1 MGVCVMGVGISGIA
15 PTSSGVSYREMIK
28 SAAEAAY
35 MDAGI
40 EPEDLDGAVSV
51 EEDFVS
57 GYSIA
62 DEYVPDQIGC
72 VRKPIYTVC
81 GDFLQ
86 GLASAA
92 MQIQTGRF
100 RRVVV
105 ESYSKA
111 SNVLEKDEMLTFAFD
126 PIFDRLGISPHY
138 LAGIEMQ
145 RFLDMS
151 LHTMGD
157 VARVVSR
164 NRARAVGNPMAPY
177 GARISTSDVLS
188 GRPVATPVTEPMVAR
203 HADGAVC
210 IVLGS
215 DDVIETANKPVRISG
230 TGWASG
236 NSIIQR
242 REHGL
247 SVGTV
252 LAARMAYAEA
262 GIDVPTEQL
271 DVYYVNDLY
280 AHRQLMHMDALGLTD
295 DQLPVINPNG
305 GLLGMGDLIEASSGV
320 QLYDAIKQLRGE
332 AGAHQVAG
340 AERALVHGWRG
351 LPTDTAAVT
360 ILSAMRSQS

>member
-15 PTSSGVSYREMIK
+15 PTSTGVSYREMIK

-35 MDAGI
+35 QDAGI
-40 EPEDLDGAVSV
+40 EAEDLDGAVSI
-51 EEDFVS
+51 EEDFIS

-62 DEYVPDQIGC
+62 DEYVPDQLAV
-72 VRKPIYTVC
+72 VRKPVYTIC

-86 GLASAA
+86 GLASAV

-100 RRVVV
+100 KRVVV

-111 SNVLEKDEMLTFAFD
+111 SNVLEKDELLSFAYD
-126 PIFDRLGISPHY
+126 PVFERLGVSPHY
-138 LAGIEMQ
+138 LAGVEMQ

-151 LHTMGD
+151 MHTMGD
-157 VARVVSR
+157 VAEVVSR
-164 NRARAVGNPMAPY
+164 NRARAIANPLAPY
-177 GARISTSDVLS
+177 GARISPADVLAS
-188 GRPVATPVTEPMVAR
+188 RPVATPVTEPMIAR
-203 HADGAVC
+203 HSDVAVC
-210 IVLGS
+210 FVLGT
-215 DDVIETANKPVRISG
+215 DETVETCKNKPIWISG

-236 NSIIQR
+236 NSIVAR
-242 REHGL
+242 RNHGV
-247 SVGTV
+247 SVGSV
-252 LAARMAYAEA
+252 LAGRMAYAEA
-262 GIDVPTEQL
+262 GIELPHEEL

-305 GLLGMGDLIEASSGV
+305 GILGMGDTFESNSGV
-320 QLYDAIKQLRGE
+320 ALYDAILQLRGH

-340 AERALVHGWRG
+340 ARRALVHGWRG

-360 ILSAMRSQS
+360 ILDAEGR